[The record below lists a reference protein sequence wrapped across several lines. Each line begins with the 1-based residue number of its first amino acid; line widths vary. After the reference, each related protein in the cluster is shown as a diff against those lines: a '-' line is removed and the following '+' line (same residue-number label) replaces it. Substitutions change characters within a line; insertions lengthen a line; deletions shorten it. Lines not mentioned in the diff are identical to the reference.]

1 MTPKFIHTRK
11 ELMGMT
17 FLYNIYMYT
26 RTIIKES
33 GKVHTPCF
41 LYYYNFCLCKIYQ
54 ISLCFMYPVF
64 GKADA
69 KV

>member
-1 MTPKFIHTRK
+1 
-11 ELMGMT
+11 
-17 FLYNIYMYT
+17 MYVT

-54 ISLCFMYPVF
+54 ISLCFIYPVF